1 MSWTQVTPMNDGAPV
16 GANNPL
22 QVTQSG
28 SGASGAATSD
38 NQVTIIAQLEEI
50 IAAVDKGVLTVRLDE
65 VNDNLFYVGK
75 AEVGTLDGD
84 SAWQIARF
92 TTTGV
97 VLKGEYAN
105 GSTAFDQ
112 TWNDRLTINYI

>member
-1 MSWTQVTPMNDGAPV
+1 MNDGAPV

-22 QVTQSG
+22 QVTQSA

-50 IAAVDKGVLTVRLDE
+50 IAALDKGVLTVRLDE

-75 AEVGTLDGD
+75 AAVGTLDSD

-112 TWNDRLTINYI
+112 VWNDRLTINYI